1 MTTKRRSQ
9 GDCSAATRERLIQ
22 VARELFA
29 QRGYAG
35 VGTEAIVRQAGVT
48 RGALYHQFR
57 DKADLFAAVV
67 ETVELDVMTRIGQV
81 VVAESETDPIAAI
94 KLGADAWLDACAD
107 PAVSRIVLLDAPAV
121 LGWERWRAIGL
132 HHEVGLVQALL
143 HAAIEQGRARP
154 QPVEPLA
161 HVLIGAMDEAALYVV
176 RQDDPD
182 LARAQLRI
190 VLARLIDALTA

>member
-1 MTTKRRSQ
+1 MTAKRRSQ
-9 GDCSAATRERLIQ
+9 GDRSAATRERLIQ

-143 HAAIEQGRARP
+143 NAAIEQGRARP

>member
-1 MTTKRRSQ
+1 MTPARRSQ
-9 GDCSAATRERLIQ
+9 GDRSAATRERLIH

-35 VGTEAIVRQAGVT
+35 VGTEAIVRQAGLT
-48 RGALYHQFR
+48 RGALYHQFK
-57 DKADLFAAVV
+57 DKADLFACVV
-67 ETVELDVMTRIGQV
+67 EAVEADLMNRIGRV

-132 HHEVGLVQALL
+132 HHEIGLVQALL
-143 HAAIEQGRARP
+143 SAAIEQGGVPA
-154 QPVEPLA
+154 QPVAPLA
-161 HVLIGAMDEAALYVV
+161 HLLVGAMDEAALYVV

-182 LARAQLRI
+182 LARAQVRV
-190 VLARLIDALTA
+190 VLTRLIDALTA